1 MSDVLSFKDANI
13 KFLKSFLTDNKVK
26 FKSKDL
32 KAHLYSLYL
41 EVIGAS
47 GESESKEETSGLSKG
62 QRIERLLKILDQFE
76 MGKLAPE
83 DEKS

>member
-1 MSDVLSFKDANI
+1 MSGVVSFKDANI
-13 KFLKSFLTDNKVK
+13 KFLKSFLTENKVK

-41 EVIGAS
+41 EVLGSS
-47 GESESKEETSGLSKG
+47 GESKEETSGLSKG
-62 QRIERLLKILDQFE
+62 QRIERLLKLFDQFE
-76 MGKLAPE
+76 IAKPTHE